1 MVQIVVPSNIIN
13 QTKIEFVRERKKSQP
28 YQSYEFQKNKK
39 THTKNINLYKSE
51 TRYIQLGATKVGVY
65 WPKTKATEPKNH
77 PKSHKTERERE
88 MVLSWG

>member
-1 MVQIVVPSNIIN
+1 MSE
-13 QTKIEFVRERKKSQP
+13 KERKASPTNPMNFK
-28 YQSYEFQKNKK
+28 KIKK